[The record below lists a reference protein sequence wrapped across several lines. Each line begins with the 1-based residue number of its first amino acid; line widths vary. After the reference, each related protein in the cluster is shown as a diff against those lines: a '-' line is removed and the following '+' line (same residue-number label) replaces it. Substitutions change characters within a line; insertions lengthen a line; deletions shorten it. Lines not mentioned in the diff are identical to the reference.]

1 MSSYF
6 IEKTSDTSADTLLAV
21 GFAELLR
28 NVLQEQHRP
37 SAGIVIRDAGPYY
50 QVDTPTELEAGAL
63 QKLSPFAMLAALKT
77 EKYVDKQAT
86 DGYRLRC
93 FDYQR
98 EREKSTAF
106 YEKLKKLPAQLR
118 RPEALARMDDNPV
131 LAELIPPSPLLG
143 HYQAINQM
151 KIASSFNE
159 LAQRWFYL
167 KELQGLHVQI
177 LLELFSEPDND
188 LERAVQACKQ
198 LATEHG
204 LKKDM
209 FVTALQIL
217 NPTTGKGANATKAR
231 ELTRSIGNQDSF
243 WLLELLKFVGFID
256 AAAPYIIQGSKDRK
270 TYVLQPRKAELGAL
284 KRIMHDFRAACW
296 SSTAVKLDVLAAL
309 RFTRTY
315 VDHRKRVLKG
325 EAEED
330 PFEPEQL
337 YSMAQGFEV
346 TSYKDLGSAFA
357 TINLAALN
365 LPRWQP
371 PLRTLE
377 DAEQAS
383 ALLDEHLQVIQRIRS
398 GRPANEEGAEEYAL
412 FRAYRDFLSGND
424 LKPLWVFT
432 TMYSGYYISQRE
444 SGKYPQQ
451 LTIPGLED
459 LISMSKQTQYA
470 TIVQDEGFK
479 RVAYAIRQ
487 ATVNAQYRRS
497 QQRDR
502 TYEVRYGLGQELMR
516 EVHYPDKFILA
527 ISTFLHQYNAET
539 AREEEKVA
547 NRLGRALTSQ
557 DRRTNKLRGS
567 VATTDIDH
575 LVTLIDA
582 FGAEAVCS
590 LLVAY
595 GYARDG
601 RPATSDDKNADQQT
615 QPDEDDASI
624 VSAAQ

>member
-28 NVLQEQHRP
+28 RVLHEQKRP
-37 SAGIVIRDAGPYY
+37 SAGIVIHDAGPYY
-50 QVDTPTELEAGAL
+50 QIDIQTELVSADL
-63 QKLSPFAMLAALKT
+63 QQLPPFGILDALKT
-77 EKYVDKQAT
+77 DKYVDKQAT
-86 DGYRLRC
+86 DSYRLNG

-98 EREKSTAF
+98 EREKSTAYF
-106 YEKLKKLPAQLR
+106 EQLKKILPQQR
-118 RPEALARMDDNPV
+118 REDNPLFV
-131 LAELIPPSPLLG
+131 QLEQNRPHRLLG
-143 HYQAINQM
+143 HYIAINQM

-167 KELQGLHVQI
+167 KDLQGPHVLI
-177 LLELFSEPDND
+177 LLDLFREPSND

-198 LATEHG
+198 LATDHN

-231 ELTRSIGNQDSF
+231 ELNRSIGNQDSF
-243 WLLELLKFVGFID
+243 WLLELLKFVGFLD

-270 TYVLQPRKAELGAL
+270 TYVLQPRTAELGAL
-284 KRIMHDFRAACW
+284 KRIMSDFRAACW

-330 PFEPEQL
+330 PFEQDQL

-357 TINLAALN
+357 TINLASLN

-371 PLRTLE
+371 ALKTLE
-377 DAEQAS
+377 AAERAS
-383 ALLDEHLQVIQRIRS
+383 ALLDEHLQIIQRIRS
-398 GRPANEEGAEEYAL
+398 GRPNNEEGAEEYAL

-451 LTIPGLED
+451 LTTLGLED
-459 LISMSKQTQYA
+459 LINMSKQTHYA
-470 TIVQDEGFK
+470 AIVQDEGFK
-479 RVAYAIRQ
+479 RIAYAIRQ
-487 ATVNAQYRRS
+487 STVSAQYRRS

-557 DRRTNKLRGS
+557 DRRASKLRGS
-567 VATTDIDH
+567 VANTDIDH
-575 LVTLIDA
+575 LMTLIDA

-601 RPATSDDKNADQQT
+601 RPAASDEKQTDQHTEQPE
-615 QPDEDDASI
+615 PDEEDAS
-624 VSAAQ
+624 AGATTH